1 MYRMEKVLLL
11 AIAIT
16 VFYGVMKFLEMKYIE
31 NKLKPLRD
39 VIRDLV
45 MVFGSSF
52 VCAFAVIHYQNKL
65 DDFLSIITN
74 QSSLPPTAT
83 QVFTGNPDF

>member
-1 MYRMEKVLLL
+1 MEKVLLL

-16 VFYGVMKFLEMKYIE
+16 VLFGMMKFAEMKYLE

-52 VCAFAVIHYQNKL
+52 VCAFGVINYQHKL

-74 QSSLPPTAT
+74 QSIVPQTTT